1 MHTAMALRILV
12 VLALVLST
20 AATVARAD
28 GPASEVAAQ
37 IDRLG
42 DILKDPALQG
52 DAQRDGRRLAVRQ
65 VVEEVFDFDETA
77 RRALGRHWAERSPE
91 ERARFVRLFTAL
103 IDRAYLS
110 RLDGLESER
119 IVVVADE
126 VDGPRA
132 VVRLHVMTGG
142 ASPLPVDLHL
152 LRNGDRWRVWDAR
165 LEGAS
170 LVSSYR
176 AQFQKVIQSA
186 SWEELL
192 NRLEARSGQP

>member
-1 MHTAMALRILV
+1 MHTAMAMRILV
-12 VLALVLST
+12 VLALVLPTT
-20 AATVARAD
+20 ATAARAD
-28 GPASEVAAQ
+28 GPAAEVAAQ
-37 IDRLG
+37 IGRLAG
-42 DILKDPALQG
+42 ILKDPALQG

-65 VVEEVFDFDETA
+65 VVEEIFDFDETA
-77 RRALGRHWAERSPE
+77 RRALGRHWDERSPE
-91 ERARFVRLFTAL
+91 ERARFVRLFTSL

-110 RLDGLESER
+110 HLDGLESER
-119 IVVVADE
+119 IVVIDDQ
-126 VDGPRA
+126 VDGLRA

-142 ASPLPVDLHL
+142 ASPLPVDLYL
-152 LRNGDRWRVWDAR
+152 LRSADRWRVWDAR

-192 NRLEARSGQP
+192 KRLEARSGQP

>member
-1 MHTAMALRILV
+1 MHTAFAVRILV
-12 VLALVLST
+12 VLAAILVT
-20 AATVARAD
+20 AVPAGWAA
-28 GPASEVAAQ
+28 GPGAELTTQ
-37 IDRLG
+37 IDRLVG
-42 DILKDPALQG
+42 ILKDPTLQG
-52 DAQRDGRRLAVRQ
+52 EAQRGDRRLAVRR

-77 RRALGRHWAERSPE
+77 RRALGRHWDERSPE
-91 ERARFVRLFTAL
+91 ERATFVRLFTSL

-110 RLDGLESER
+110 RLDGFEGER

-132 VVRLHVMTGG
+132 VVRLHVVTGG
-142 ASPLPVDLHL
+142 PAPLPVDLHL
-152 LRNGDRWRVWDAR
+152 LRSGDRWRVWDAR

-176 AQFQKVIQSA
+176 VQFHKVIQST

-192 NRLEARSGQP
+192 RRLEAKTGQP

>member
-1 MHTAMALRILV
+1 MHTAMAMRILV
-12 VLALVLST
+12 VLALVLPTT
-20 AATVARAD
+20 ATAARAD
-28 GPASEVAAQ
+28 GPAAEVAAQ
-37 IDRLG
+37 IGRLAG
-42 DILKDPALQG
+42 ILKDPALQG
-52 DAQRDGRRLAVRQ
+52 DAQREGRRLAVRQ
-65 VVEEVFDFDETA
+65 VVEEIFDFDETA
-77 RRALGRHWAERSPE
+77 RRALGRHWDERSPE
-91 ERARFVRLFTAL
+91 ERARFVRLFTSL

-119 IVVVADE
+119 IVVIDDQ
-126 VDGPRA
+126 VDGLRA

-142 ASPLPVDLHL
+142 ASPLPVDLYL
-152 LRNGDRWRVWDAR
+152 LRSADRWRVWDAR

-192 NRLEARSGQP
+192 KRLEARSGQP

>member
-1 MHTAMALRILV
+1 V
-12 VLALVLST
+12 T
-20 AATVARAD
+20 AAGAD
-28 GPASEVAAQ
+28 GPGAQVAAQ
-37 IDRLG
+37 IDRLAG
-42 DILKDPALQG
+42 ILKDPALQG

-65 VVEEVFDFDETA
+65 VVQDVFDFDETA
-77 RRALGRHWAERSPE
+77 RRALGRHWDERSPQE
-91 ERARFVRLFTAL
+91 QARFVRLFTSL

-126 VDGPRA
+126 VAGSRA
-132 VVRLHVMTGG
+132 VVRLHVITGS

-152 LRNGDRWRVWDAR
+152 HRSGDRWRVWDAR

-176 AQFQKVIQSA
+176 AQFQKVIQTA
-186 SWEELL
+186 SWDELL
-192 NRLEARSGQP
+192 KRLEARSGQP